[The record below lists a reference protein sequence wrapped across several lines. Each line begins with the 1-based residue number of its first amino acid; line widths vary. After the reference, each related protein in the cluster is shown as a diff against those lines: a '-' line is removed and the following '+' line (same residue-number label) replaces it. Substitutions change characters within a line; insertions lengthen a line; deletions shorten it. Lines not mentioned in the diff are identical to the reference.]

1 MKKIATFGLILVISI
16 VLFCGCATSERYSA
30 IYQSGYDAG
39 YTVAQ
44 KENEANMLLMENA
57 VPPVSD
63 VEETVALP
71 TAVKTDIAAEE
82 EMDAVPTEEP
92 ENEPTEPSKRPTSSP
107 KPKASAK
114 SKPKVSVA
122 PGVFD
127 EETVLSQIEVTE
139 YKTSGRTY
147 DYVAF
152 ELANNS
158 EFDIRLEMNLLYKDA
173 DGNVIGADNET
184 YILINIGDKA
194 AVYFAVDELP
204 ETAEYTLSAMQQERL
219 FSGVQYLSYEYAM
232 MSDKVIVSVT
242 NDGDIPVQYVEA
254 TVLFFN
260 KGKFVG
266 ATDNFLI
273 DSQSEI
279 KPGKKISKELEL
291 YDQVFDSVQIYLTG
305 KIE

>member
-1 MKKIATFGLILVISI
+1 MKKIATFGLILVMSI

-44 KENEANMLLMENA
+44 KENEANMLLMQNA

-63 VEETVALP
+63 VEETAALP
-71 TAVKTDIAAEE
+71 TAAQTDMAAEE
-82 EMDAVPTEEP
+82 GLETVPTQES
-92 ENEPTEPSKRPTSSP
+92 ENKPTESSKRPTSSP

-114 SKPKVSVA
+114 PKPKVSVA

-139 YKTSGRTY
+139 YKTSGRRNN
-147 DYVAF
+147 YVAF
-152 ELANNS
+152 ELVNNS
-158 EFDIRLEMNLLYKDA
+158 GFDLELEMNLLYKDA
-173 DGNVIGADNET
+173 EGNVIGADNESR
-184 YILINIGDKA
+184 ILVNSGDKTA
-194 AVYFAVDELP
+194 AYFLVDKVP
-204 ETAEYTLSAMQQERL
+204 ETVEYTLSAMQQERV

-266 ATDNFLI
+266 ATDNFLT

-279 KPGKKISKELEL
+279 KPGKKISEELEL